1 MANTIEIRNVDK
13 IYGNTVKTQVLYDIN
28 LSFEK
33 ESFNSIIGQSG
44 SGKSTLLNII
54 GTLDKPTNGEVFIDG
69 ISTSTMNKNQ
79 LAELRGEKLGF
90 VFQFHYLL
98 NEFSV
103 LKNVMLPGLKLGL
116 YTEKEIEHRAY
127 EKLKILGIEN
137 EALKL
142 PNQLSGGQKQRL
154 NIARAV
160 YKDPAVLIL
169 DEATSNIDTVT
180 EKLVQKGIEKLLY
193 GRTSFVVAHRLSTIR
208 DCDKIFTA
216 KAQRNTVCWYYLN
229 LNFNRNLKFLKL
241 ILLQI

>member
-98 NEFSV
+98 PEF
-103 LKNVMLPGLKLGL
+103 
-116 YTEKEIEHRAY
+116 TA
-127 EKLKILGIEN
+127 
-137 EALKL
+137 
-142 PNQLSGGQKQRL
+142 
-154 NIARAV
+154 
-160 YKDPAVLIL
+160 
-169 DEATSNIDTVT
+169 
-180 EKLVQKGIEKLLY
+180 IEKY
-193 GRTSFVVAHRLSTIR
+193 G
-208 DCDKIFTA
+208 D
-216 KAQRNTVCWYYLN
+216 
-229 LNFNRNLKFLKL
+229 
-241 ILLQI
+241 QIEVMMD